1 MTRGRINNGVEL
13 KDLETQ
19 VRKARELVRHSE
31 LKVEAIEVSIYE
43 IEKFYPEVKIARRVA
58 LARPAGPGERERAG
72 QISKSA
78 GRPNVEPF
86 NHVQR

>member
-13 KDLETQ
+13 MDLEMQ
-19 VRKARELVRHSE
+19 VRKGRELVRRPE
-31 LKVEAIEVSIYE
+31 LKVEAIEISIYE

-58 LARPAGPGERERAG
+58 QARPAAS

-78 GRPNVEPF
+78 GRQIVEPF
-86 NHVQR
+86 TSVQR